1 MASIQYPHDRG
12 RAGEKGEL
20 SNAAS
25 IERVSPCTVS
35 IGHMSRR
42 GFLAL
47 PLLCSSALAFPGIAQ
62 ADSVDADS
70 ITYYARPDLTIEE
83 FEAFVQ
89 QQTEAEAAKVIED
102 AMLQTQTESILPR
115 GGRPTYSTVY
125 GTKTIKTT
133 GVKDAGGQPSGGY
146 GYTNP
151 GGGSL
156 FLTNSGGGSVSVSA
170 SLPGGLGS
178 IGVSLSVGSR
188 TSSVTG
194 WTVNIPGDG
203 RHYKATCK
211 CDYYVQPYV
220 VYETVY
226 GVKRVYRKMASK
238 TFYRMTCGIRR
249 V

>member
-20 SNAAS
+20 SNAPS
-25 IERVSPCTVS
+25 IERVSPNTVS

-47 PLLCSSALAFPGIAQ
+47 PLLCSSVLAFPGIAQ
-62 ADSVDADS
+62 ADSVDVDS

-125 GTKTIKTT
+125 GSKTIKTT

-151 GGGSL
+151 GGRLVISNQFWWRVCFGIRES
-156 FLTNSGGGSVSVSA
+156 SG
-170 SLPGGLGS
+170 
-178 IGVSLSVGSR
+178 R
-188 TSSVTG
+188 TWQHRSVT
-194 WTVNIPGDG
+194 VCRQQDFI
-203 RHYKATCK
+203 C
-211 CDYYVQPYV
+211 
-220 VYETVY
+220 
-226 GVKRVYRKMASK
+226 YRLDCEYS
-238 TFYRMTCGIRR
+238 R
-249 V
+249 